1 MKFILIE
8 TGSGQKRQEVAI
20 DFLKVPLPQAEES
33 IKSHRVRHSAREG
46 RKLHI
51 QAAYTP
57 CVERKWQTTHEK

>member
-20 DFLKVPLPQAEES
+20 RLFENPIAQS
-33 IKSHRVRHSAREG
+33 RRIQSHRVRHLAGEG

-51 QAAYTP
+51 QATDTP
-57 CVERKWQTTHEK
+57 YMDRKWQTTSVK